1 MWRNFLLLRKGGV
14 FSVYTTLG
22 FMEIVS
28 FRYIKYLDGIHL
40 HPGPPGAPLAYLF
53 LPAAKSSC
61 CFPDLFHLLFS
72 FLVIKFLPSKPN
84 ARFKHENCT
93 RNQKSL
99 LLKARRNPQLW
110 DGDVQLSSR
119 ELMQN
124 QKTLSWRPGN
134 TKVKQ
139 MEKQHCF

>member
-14 FSVYTTLG
+14 FSVYTILG

-40 HPGPPGAPLAYLF
+40 HPGPPVAPLAFLF
-53 LPAAKSSC
+53 LPAAAKSSC

-84 ARFKHENCT
+84 ARFKHENCI

-99 LLKARRNPQLW
+99 LLKARKKSIALGWGCIAQQQRTYVELEDPQLEAW
-110 DGDVQLSSR
+110 
-119 ELMQN
+119 
-124 QKTLSWRPGN
+124 
-134 TKVKQ
+134 
-139 MEKQHCF
+139 QHKS